1 MKQLTADGGSPQDS
15 SPDSLPDDPA
25 MKSTAAVASK
35 ELDRALADAIRR
47 LIAGQNTLIGS
58 PGECD
63 SRPVV

>member
-25 MKSTAAVASK
+25 MKSTATVASK

-58 PGECD
+58 PGERD